1 MDRIAAQ
8 FLDTGGRTSALM
20 SSPGRGAAFMVPRSR
35 APDLSRPINER
46 WDPVRCMPVAPPAD
60 APAVK
65 VQRLACG
72 KRPAAAPPPPG
83 APKRRARSAA
93 AKAKTAPTPVAAQ
106 PPKAKAKA
114 RRAAPTPKAKPAAS
128 PESTIRRELKRA
140 RIQKKPSVQTVM
152 PVSRAE
158 VDVKLGTD
166 FAGMDSPLL
175 ALRNMGF
182 SVRHVFTSEKNFSCN
197 KLSATISPMCEV
209 RYKDVKDRETEKV
222 PQCDLYVA
230 GVPCTAWCNGGNQ
243 AGLESEAGKLW
254 AHSLDYIIKRQPKV
268 FVLECAPTLCT
279 QRKFEAVKA
288 DILKILGDNNYIV
301 HNKLIRT
308 DEHGLPQTRSRWY
321 IVGVK
326 TSAKRRVFEFPTP
339 LTDTIP
345 LERIIPGNKV
355 A

>member
-1 MDRIAAQ
+1 VHACD
-8 FLDTGGRTSALM
+8 
-20 SSPGRGAAFMVPRSR
+20 
-35 APDLSRPINER
+35 APE
-46 WDPVRCMPVAPPAD
+46 PPA
-60 APAVK
+60 K
-65 VQRLACG
+65 VQRGAC
-72 KRPAAAPPPPG
+72 AAAPPPP
-83 APKRRARSAA
+83 PAA
-93 AKAKTAPTPVAAQ
+93 AKRGARPAAPAAKAARQKPAARQSPKEKAKT
-106 PPKAKAKA
+106 
-114 RRAAPTPKAKPAAS
+114 RRAAAKPKAKPLAAAAS
-128 PESTIRRELKRA
+128 PKSTIRRELRRA
-140 RIQKKPSVQTVM
+140 QIQKKPSVQTVL
-152 PVSRAE
+152 PVDRAE
-158 VDVKLGTD
+158 VDLKLGTD

-345 LERIIPGNKV
+345 LERIINPRQQGCLRGCWGWGQ

>member
-1 MDRIAAQ
+1 
-8 FLDTGGRTSALM
+8 M
-20 SSPGRGAAFMVPRSR
+20 SSPGRGGASFMVPRSC
-35 APDLSRPINER
+35 APDLTRPLNER
-46 WDPVRCMPVAPPAD
+46 WDPVRCMPVAPPDD
-60 APAVK
+60 APEPPAK
-65 VQRLACG
+65 VQRGAC
-72 KRPAAAPPPPG
+72 AAAPPPP
-83 APKRRARSAA
+83 PAA
-93 AKAKTAPTPVAAQ
+93 AKRGARPAAPAAKAARQKPAARQSPKEKAKT
-106 PPKAKAKA
+106 
-114 RRAAPTPKAKPAAS
+114 RRAAAKPKAKPLAAAAS
-128 PESTIRRELKRA
+128 PKSTIRRELRRA
-140 RIQKKPSVQTVM
+140 QIQKKPSVQTVL
-152 PVSRAE
+152 PVDRAE
-158 VDVKLGTD
+158 VDLKLGTD